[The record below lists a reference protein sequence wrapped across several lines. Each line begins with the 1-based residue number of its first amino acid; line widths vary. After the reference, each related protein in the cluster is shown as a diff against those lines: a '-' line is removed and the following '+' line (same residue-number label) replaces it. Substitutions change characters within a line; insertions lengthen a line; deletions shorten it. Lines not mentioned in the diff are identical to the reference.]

1 MKTEIYLLRD
11 IQTDDAKL
19 KAILSY
25 LNTDVSHFDIQRLK
39 DFLLTL
45 RDDLLV
51 SVETDYVDAMYRDEY
66 YHFYATK
73 LHPYSRNCLKLSFFK
88 SGNLEASRPV
98 DYSKADAICK
108 DYLGFLV
115 LRPLSALIGR
125 NVIAPE
131 AKKHGLNDIE
141 ICRSHVQTTALG
153 LKVKVDGF
161 PHASQDGEMMAC
173 AETTLWSISEYYGNK
188 YPGYKPI
195 LPSEILEAMRP
206 TSHQRQLPSRGLTFD
221 QISYGF
227 NTFGFCPKI
236 YQLCMM
242 DSKTKKPVMNE
253 EMKEVFT
260 CYIESGFPLAIC
272 LQSETIGH
280 AVVCVGRNK
289 QDRSRVEKETINS
302 KNYFVWNRSIK
313 EFVFN
318 DDNYP
323 CYQKTNIE
331 KPTAYYN
338 RIDWNDVRI
347 SSFMVPL
354 PRKVYMDAYT
364 AIRFSKNIMVQLMP
378 ENTVVKTYLASSRSF
393 RDHLAN
399 SKTLSND
406 DKALLLSME
415 LPRFVWVSEYTDR
428 DSFEK
433 GIINNIMIIDA
444 TEMSDSN
451 QLPIILLMREQQGYA
466 YNPIKN
472 TFEMLVLPDRLS
484 LETYNK
490 NII

>member
-1 MKTEIYLLRD
+1 MNTEIHLLKD
-11 IQTDDAKL
+11 LQTDDSKIIAVL
-19 KAILSY
+19 SILNS
-25 LNTDVSHFDIQRLK
+25 DVSHFDIQRLK

-45 RDDLLV
+45 RDDLII

-73 LHPYSRNCLKLSFFK
+73 LHPYGRNCLKLSFFNP
-88 SGNLEASRPV
+88 GNLEAGCPV
-98 DYSKADAICK
+98 DYSKADAIIK

-115 LRPLSALIGR
+115 LRPLSAIIGR

-131 AKKHGLNDIE
+131 AKKSRLNDIE
-141 ICRSHVQTTALG
+141 ICRSCIQTTALG
-153 LKVKVDGF
+153 LKVKVKGF

-173 AETTLWSISEYYGNK
+173 AETALWSISEYYGNK

-236 YQLCMM
+236 YQLCIL
-242 DSKTKKPVMNE
+242 DTKTKKPVLNE
-253 EMKEVFT
+253 DMKEVFT

-272 LQSETIGH
+272 LQSENIGH
-280 AVVCVGRNK
+280 AVVCVGRKK
-289 QDRSRVEKETINS
+289 QDRSVVKKETINS
-302 KNYFVWNRSIK
+302 KNYFVWNRSIN

-323 CYQKTNIE
+323 CYQKTKIK
-331 KPTAYYN
+331 KPTAYYKQA
-338 RIDWNDVRI
+338 DWNKVII

-364 AIRFSKNIMVQLMP
+364 AIRFSKNIMIQLMP

-393 RDHLAN
+393 RNHLAN
-399 SKTLSND
+399 SKTLCND
-406 DKALLLSME
+406 NKRLLLSME
-415 LPRFVWVSEYTDR
+415 LPRFVWVSEYSNKVD
-428 DSFEK
+428 FEN

-451 QLPIILLMREQQGYA
+451 QLPIILLMQEQQGYA

-472 TFEMLVLPDRLS
+472 NFEILTLPEKLS

-490 NII
+490 NIN

>member
-1 MKTEIYLLRD
+1 MKTDIFLLRD

-19 KAILSY
+19 IAILSN
-25 LNTDVSHFDIQRLK
+25 LNSDVSHFDIQRLK
-39 DFLLTL
+39 DFLLTM
-45 RDDLLV
+45 REDLLV

-73 LHPYSRNCLKLSFFK
+73 LHPYGRNCLKLSFFK
-88 SGNLEASRPV
+88 PGNLKAGCPV
-98 DYSKADAICK
+98 DYCKAEAICK

-115 LRPLSALIGR
+115 IRPLSAIIGR

-131 AKKHGLNDIE
+131 AKKPGLNDIE

-173 AETTLWSISEYYGNK
+173 AETAVWSISEYYGNK

-206 TSHQRQLPSRGLTFD
+206 TTHQRQLPSRGLTFD

-236 YQLCMM
+236 YQLCIM
-242 DSKTKKPVMNE
+242 DTKTQKPVINE

-280 AVVCVGRNK
+280 AVVCVGRSK
-289 QDRSRVEKETINS
+289 QDRSMVEKETINS
-302 KNYFVWNRSIK
+302 KDYFVWNRSIK
-313 EFVFN
+313 DFVFN

-338 RIDWNDVRI
+338 RVDWNDVRI

-364 AIRFSKNIMVQLMP
+364 AIRISKNIMVQLLP
-378 ENTVVKTYLASSRSF
+378 ENTVVRTFLASSRSF
-393 RDHLAN
+393 RNHLAN
-399 SKTLSND
+399 SGVLSNE
-406 DKALLLSME
+406 DKLLLLSME
-415 LPRFVWVSEYTDR
+415 LPRFVWVSEYSDL
-428 DSFEK
+428 DNFKK
-433 GIINNIMIIDA
+433 GIVNNIMIIDA

-451 QLPIILLMREQQGYA
+451 QTPIILFIREQSGFA
-466 YNPIKN
+466 YNSKINQFQTVVLHDPI
-472 TFEMLVLPDRLS
+472 F
-484 LETYNK
+484 LESYNK
-490 NII
+490 NIN

>member
-1 MKTEIYLLRD
+1 MKTEIFLLRD

-19 KAILSY
+19 KAVLSN
-25 LNTDVSHFDIQRLK
+25 LNSDVSHFDIQRLK

-51 SVETDYVDAMYRDEY
+51 SAETDYVDAMYRDEY

-73 LHPYSRNCLKLSFFK
+73 LHPYSRNCIKLSFFNP
-88 SGNLEASRPV
+88 GNLEAGRPV
-98 DYSKADAICK
+98 DYSKADAIIK

-115 LRPLSALIGR
+115 LRPLSAIIGR
-125 NVIAPE
+125 NVVAPE
-131 AKKHGLNDIE
+131 AKKSKLNDIE
-141 ICRSHVQTTALG
+141 ICRSHIQTTALG

-236 YQLCMM
+236 YQLCMLEA
-242 DSKTKKPVMNE
+242 KTKKTVMNKD
-253 EMKEVFT
+253 MKEVFT

-280 AVVCVGRNK
+280 AVVCVGRSK
-289 QDRSRVEKETINS
+289 QDRSIVEKETINS
-302 KNYFVWNRSIK
+302 KDYFVWNRSIK
-313 EFVFN
+313 DFVFN

-323 CYQKTNIE
+323 CYQKTKIT
-331 KPTAYYN
+331 KPTAYYKKAN
-338 RIDWNDVRI
+338 WNKVII

-364 AIRFSKNIMVQLMP
+364 AIRISKSIMVQLLP
-378 ENTVVKTYLASSRSF
+378 ENTVVRTFLASSRSF
-393 RDHLAN
+393 RNHLAN
-399 SKTLSND
+399 SSVLSNE
-406 DKALLLSME
+406 DKLLLLSME
-415 LPRFVWVSEYTDR
+415 LPRFVWVSEYSDL
-428 DSFEK
+428 DNFKK
-433 GIINNIMIIDA
+433 GIVNNIMIIDA

-451 QLPIILLMREQQGYA
+451 QTPIILFIREQSGFA
-466 YNPIKN
+466 YNSQINQFQTIVLHDPIY
-472 TFEMLVLPDRLS
+472 
-484 LETYNK
+484 LESYNK
-490 NII
+490 NIN

>member
-1 MKTEIYLLRD
+1 MKTEIYLLND
-11 IQTDDAKL
+11 ILANDAIIND
-19 KAILSY
+19 ILS
-25 LNTDVSHFDIQRLK
+25 NMNSDVCHFDIQRLK
-39 DFLLTL
+39 EFLMTL

-73 LHPYSRNCLKLSFFK
+73 LHPYDRNCIKMSFFNP
-88 SGNLEASRPV
+88 GNLEPGQPV
-98 DYSKADAICK
+98 DYDKSEAIIE

-115 LRPLSALIGR
+115 LRPLSAIIGR

-131 AKKHGLNDIE
+131 AKKTGLSDLE
-141 ICRSHVQTTALG
+141 ICRSPIRTTALG

-161 PHASQDGEMMAC
+161 PHASQYGEMMAC

-206 TSHQRQLPSRGLTFD
+206 TSHQSQLPSRGLTFD

-236 YQLCMM
+236 YQLCIK
-242 DSKTKKPVMNE
+242 DSTANNYVMNE
-253 EMKEVFT
+253 DMKEVFS

-280 AVVCVGRNK
+280 AVVCVGRKK
-289 QDRSRVEKETINS
+289 QDRSVVEKITIDT
-302 KNYFVWNRSIK
+302 KDYYVWNRSIK

-323 CYQKTNIE
+323 CYQKTSIE

-338 RIDWNDVRI
+338 SVDWDDVRI

-364 AIRFSKNIMVQLMP
+364 AIRLSKNIMVQLMP

-393 RDHLAN
+393 RNHLAN
-399 SKTLSND
+399 SKILSND
-406 DKALLLSME
+406 DKRLMVSLE
-415 LPRFVWVSEYTDR
+415 LPRFVWVSEYSDK

-451 QLPIILLMREQQGYA
+451 QLPIILLMQEQQGYV
-466 YNPIKN
+466 YNPKIN
-472 TFEMLVLPDRLS
+472 NFEILTLPDKLL

-490 NII
+490 NIN